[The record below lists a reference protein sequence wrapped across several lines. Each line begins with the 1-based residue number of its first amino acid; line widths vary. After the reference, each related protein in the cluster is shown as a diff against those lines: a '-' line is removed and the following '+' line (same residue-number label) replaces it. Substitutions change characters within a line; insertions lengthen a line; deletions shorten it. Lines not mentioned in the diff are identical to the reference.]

1 MRSTGICI
9 KKCKHSL
16 DVFLSF
22 FETNNVLE
30 ILHLLLLTP
39 ISKKYAISGN
49 FHQPKIHIKPR
60 QEPYFQS
67 TNFPTHQKPSLFQ
80 TVFELFLMFNIATVC
95 NAAIHKYL
103 FVSELV
109 DQSSYNFS
117 KLQVNTLMIFLQ
129 FLWPLLATLLSLKTP
144 IQPVW
149 AVEESKTVGFCV
161 LF

>member
-1 MRSTGICI
+1 
-9 KKCKHSL
+9 
-16 DVFLSF
+16 
-22 FETNNVLE
+22 
-30 ILHLLLLTP
+30 
-39 ISKKYAISGN
+39 
-49 FHQPKIHIKPR
+49 
-60 QEPYFQS
+60 
-67 TNFPTHQKPSLFQ
+67 
-80 TVFELFLMFNIATVC
+80 MFNIATVC